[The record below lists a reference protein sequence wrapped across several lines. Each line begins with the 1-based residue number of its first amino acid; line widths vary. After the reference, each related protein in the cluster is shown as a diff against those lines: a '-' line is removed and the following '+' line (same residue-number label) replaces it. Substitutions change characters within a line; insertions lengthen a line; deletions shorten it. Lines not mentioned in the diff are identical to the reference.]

1 MGLYLPLMKVTTLA
15 DAVERAA
22 EEGAGRG
29 YRFVRNHRWEEVFLT
44 FGDVERET
52 ERLGGALQE
61 LGLRKGDRVALILP
75 DPQPFVLTFLA
86 ALRAGVVPVPI
97 YPPTPSGNLAAYLD
111 NTRHIVHRSGARA
124 IVTTPEIRPLLGKVQ
139 AECRAVQNVTSFD
152 LLTEIDRRLQRP
164 DLSGDDIAFLQ
175 FTSGSTSRP
184 KGVVVT
190 HGNLLA
196 NIRNI
201 RVEGLR
207 IDSEVDSALSWLP
220 LFHDMG
226 LIGFV
231 LTPLVGAIQATLMSP
246 VLFLLRPSFW
256 LRSMSRYKAT
266 MSFGP
271 NFAYALCVRRI
282 RESDLQD
289 VDLSHWRVAGCG
301 AEPIRA
307 QTLETFASTFAK
319 VGFREQSFYPAYGLA
334 ESTLAVAFS
343 RGLPTDC
350 VDATALRET
359 GRAVP
364 CDETAEGALRIVSC
378 GRAFEGHQ
386 IGVFA
391 VDDATC
397 EHSLP
402 EGVVGELRVK
412 GPSVSSG
419 YFEDPEL
426 TARSFV
432 DGWFR
437 TGDLGYLRD
446 GNTHVCGRSKELVIV
461 NGRNFY
467 PQDIEWEAGQVP
479 GVRKDNVIA
488 FGTRAASSDTESLV
502 VVLEL
507 SVRDPAQRARVTAE
521 VSARIMESLGVALD
535 KVVVLDAGTLP
546 KTSSGKLQR
555 TKVRQMFEQGELLS
569 LLGTRRPDPA
579 LRAKE
584 LESSQLAYSKCADS
598 EREPAE

>member
-1 MGLYLPLMKVTTLA
+1 MKVTTLA

-22 EEGAGRG
+22 DKGAGRG
-29 YRFVRNHRWEEVFLT
+29 YRFVRNHRWEEVALT
-44 FGDVERET
+44 FADVERET

-61 LGLRKGDRVALILP
+61 LGLHKGDRVALILP

-86 ALRAGVVPVPI
+86 ALRAGIVPVPI
-97 YPPTPSGNLAAYLD
+97 YPPTAFGQLAAYLD

-124 IVTTPEIRPLLGKVQ
+124 IITTTEIRPLLGRVQ
-139 AECRAVQNVTSFD
+139 AECPSVQSVISFD
-152 LLTEIDRRLQRP
+152 VLTEIDRRLRRQA
-164 DLSGDDIAFLQ
+164 LAGDDIAFLQ

-190 HGNLLA
+190 HANLLA
-196 NIRNI
+196 NIHNMM
-201 RVEGLR
+201 VEGLS
-207 IDSEVDSALSWLP
+207 IDPAVDSALAWLP

-231 LTPLVGAIQATLMSP
+231 LTPLVGAFQTTLMSP
-246 VLFLLRPSFW
+246 MVFLLRPSTW
-256 LRSMSRYKAT
+256 LHSMSHYKAT

-282 RESDLQD
+282 RESDLQG

-301 AEPIRA
+301 AEPVRA
-307 QTLETFASTFAK
+307 ETLETFAAAFAK
-319 VGFREQSFYPAYGLA
+319 VGFRRQSFYPAYGLA

-343 RGLPTDC
+343 QGLTTDC
-350 VDATALRET
+350 VSGRTLREK

-364 CDETAEGALRIVSC
+364 CDASADDALRIVAC
-378 GRAFEGHQ
+378 GPAFKGHQ

-391 VDDATC
+391 VEDATC

-402 EGVVGELRVK
+402 DGVVGELRVR

-426 TARSFV
+426 TDKAFV

-446 GNTHVCGRSKELVIV
+446 GNTYVCGRSKELVIV
-461 NGRNFY
+461 HGRNFY
-467 PQDIEWEAGQVP
+467 PQDIEWVAGQVP
-479 GVRKDNVIA
+479 GVRKDNVVA
-488 FGTRAASSDTESLV
+488 FGTTAAGRDTEIVV

-507 SVRDPAQRARVTAE
+507 SLRDPAERVRVTGE
-521 VSARIMESLGVALD
+521 VSARVMESLGVAVEQ
-535 KVVVLDAGTLP
+535 VVVLDPGTLP

-555 TKVRQMFEQGELLS
+555 TKIRQMFEQGELLS
-569 LLGTRRPDPA
+569 LLGTRRPDRVA
-579 LRAKE
+579 QAQEMVRSQVEYDKREE
-584 LESSQLAYSKCADS
+584 LDRDKRQ
-598 EREPAE
+598 